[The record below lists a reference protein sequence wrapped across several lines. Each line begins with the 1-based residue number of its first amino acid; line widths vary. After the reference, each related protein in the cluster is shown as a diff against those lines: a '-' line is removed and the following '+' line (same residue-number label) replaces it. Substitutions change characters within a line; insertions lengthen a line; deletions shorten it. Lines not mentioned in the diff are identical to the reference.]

1 MHVLASGTNRMTEQD
16 KNAYLLHYQD
26 SAIQLDSGST
36 LRVRNF
42 VTHDSYK
49 DYEDGDWC
57 ACI

>member
-1 MHVLASGTNRMTEQD
+1 MTEQD